1 MATHDIETA
10 NLFDP
15 LPSGGAGE
23 DVTTLLEA
31 AGARL
36 VRIVSTGQATPD
48 GQWYDQDDN
57 EWVVVLRGAAGLG
70 IEGEDEVLVLS
81 EGDYVDIPAHLRHR
95 VEWTDA
101 GGPTVWLA
109 LHYRSRRR

>member
-1 MATHDIETA
+1 MAKREIKTA
-10 NLFDP
+10 NIFDHM
-15 LPSGGAGE
+15 PSGGGDE

-48 GQWYDQDDN
+48 GEWYDQDDN
-57 EWVVVLRGAAGLG
+57 EWVVVLRGSAGLRV
-70 IEGEDEVLVLS
+70 EGEDDVRVLS
-81 EGDYVDIPAHLRHR
+81 AGDYVDIPAHIRHR

-101 GGPTVWLA
+101 DAPTVWLA
-109 LHYRSRRR
+109 LHYR